1 MVKIQACGQTCSSVL
16 TCQTVDTESKKT
28 FVFAAKNSF
37 NDRLKDPRG
46 T

>member
-1 MVKIQACGQTCSSVL
+1 MVKIQARGQTCSSVL
-16 TCQTVDTESKKT
+16 TCQTVATEKKR